1 MRPIFDCVGVL
12 YPMLAEVDPGE
23 IGRLRNVCLDKSN
36 ETAAA
41 GQTTSDGGA
50 SSNRVLGS
58 GSPNEARPQVIPT
71 AAASRSAPRRR
82 PTR

>member
-1 MRPIFDCVGVL
+1 
-12 YPMLAEVDPGE
+12 MLAEVDPGE

-41 GQTTSDGGA
+41 AGQTTSDGGA

-58 GSPNEARPQVIPT
+58 GSPDEARPQVIPT